1 MSSLTAAQASSI
13 VALATTLGLFSLP
26 DAMAAQPATAVSP
39 ASCAGLREL
48 ATPTYRVDASDWV
61 AATETAPAHCLF
73 RATIDP
79 RASGIEDLSYGTGIE
94 LRLPAAWSGRLL
106 FQGGGGLNGV
116 MNPAFGNVNGFASAL
131 ARGYAVVS
139 TDGGHRGRSA
149 IDVRFGVDQQARLDF
164 AYQAV
169 ERSTREA
176 KGLVT
181 RVYGRKP
188 DHTYFM
194 GCSTGGREALLAAQ
208 RLPREFDGVVA
219 GNASYNLTRIAL
231 NQAFSL
237 QAVTRIAPRDANGK
251 PDLSRAFSDAQL
263 KGVADAVL
271 KRCDALDGLADG
283 IIHDARACRFDPVEQ
298 VCGKRNAPGP
308 GICLSPAQANT
319 LRTVFGGA
327 KNTRGEMLYGDF
339 PFDTGIASSAW
350 RGMHLGAPGG
360 APANATL
367 GRDTLRLFAMTPAA
381 PDFDINHFDFDRDI
395 ERTRETAAIND
406 AVATMLDSFAGRGAK
421 LIVYQGLSDQAISP
435 GSITQWYEQV
445 TPRKSEG
452 PQDWARLFP
461 VPGML
466 HCSGGQAT
474 DQFDMLSAIEAW
486 VEKGVAPDRVV
497 ATGKSFPGR
506 SRPLCPYPKV
516 ARYEGG
522 NPEDERSF
530 ACR

>member
-1 MSSLTAAQASSI
+1 MSQRPL
-13 VALATTLGLFSLP
+13 LGLGILITLSALP
-26 DAMAAQPATAVSP
+26 GPVLAAQPVPSATAISRE
-39 ASCAGLREL
+39 SCATLREL
-48 ATPTYRVDASDWV
+48 DSSTYRIDTSEWV
-61 AATETAPAHCLF
+61 AASTTAPAHCLF
-73 RATIDP
+73 RVTIDP
-79 RASGIEDLSYGTGIE
+79 RPSGIEALSYGTGIE
-94 LRLPAAWSGRLL
+94 LRLPVAWNGRLL

-116 MNPAFGNVNGFASAL
+116 MNPALGNVSGFPSAL
-131 ARGYAVVS
+131 ARGFAVVS

-149 IDVRFGVDQQARLDF
+149 VDVRFAVDQQARLDF

-176 KGLVT
+176 KTLIQ

-188 DHTYFM
+188 DRSYFM

-237 QAVTRIAPRDANGK
+237 QAITRIAPRDAGGK
-251 PDLSRAFSDAQL
+251 PDLSRAYSDAQL

-283 IIHDARACRFDPVEQ
+283 IIHDSRACRFDPAEQ
-298 VCGKRNAPGP
+298 QCGKKGAPGP
-308 GICLSPAQANT
+308 GVCLSKAQADT

-327 KNTRGEMLYGDF
+327 KNSRGESLYGDF

-350 RGMHLGAPGG
+350 RGMHLGSPGG
-360 APANATL
+360 VPANASL
-367 GRDTLRLFAMTPAA
+367 GRDTLRMFSMTPAA
-381 PDFDINHFDFDRDI
+381 PDFDINQFDFDRDI

-406 AVATMLDSFAGRGAK
+406 AVATMLDSFAGHGGK

-435 GSITQWYEQV
+435 GSITRWYEHIA
-445 TPRKSEG
+445 PRTAAG
-452 PQDWARLFP
+452 PQDWARLYH

-466 HCSGGQAT
+466 HCAGGQAT

-486 VEKGVAPDRVV
+486 VEKGVAPDRIV
-497 ATGKSFPGR
+497 ATGKAFPGR
-506 SRPLCPYPKV
+506 SRPLCPYPQV

-530 ACR
+530 SCR